1 MTEEIKEMLES
12 LLSVE
17 INRISDLLTRRGYS
31 SFSIYNSLVFSKGA
45 SVIIIISDPF
55 LSVERAENLASYFSK
70 IYSFSPSF
78 VFLSSA
84 PDRAIVRILK
94 STPSVLCIPH
104 TRKCYGRR
112 SLQELLFPNY
122 LIQDPN
128 NLPPKDELY
137 VDVLSHL
144 ISILKKQLKNISIN
158 HDYFVFRKELE
169 SSLDLIGDEILFNN
183 TIISIL
189 RSAGFEVH
197 ESSNKPGFADIV
209 LLKPLRVV
217 IEVKNERANLS
228 SIDQIIEYVK
238 LYGAR
243 IKLGFK
249 GLLVAPSFP
258 EDVIHSAEVEKISL
272 LSLESFIDFLSLAYL
287 IGSRAISYLIPGLC
301 DDLVKKGL
309 AEVIDMLR
317 GMGEALKV
325 ASMLGPVKIGV
336 LREVITK
343 VKGDFKDKHVEALL
357 NFLKSLPIKPFSEEY
372 SVILSPYYLLL
383 NIIRIIYLMGAGL
396 WKSSHP

>member
-1 MTEEIKEMLES
+1 MSEEVEEMLES
-12 LLSVE
+12 LLNAE
-17 INRISDLLTRRGYS
+17 INRISNLLTKRGYS

-45 SVIIIISDPF
+45 SVIIIISDPS
-55 LSVERAENLASYFSK
+55 LSAEKAENLTSYFSK

-104 TRKCYGRR
+104 TKKCYGRR

-122 LIQDPN
+122 LIQDPD
-128 NLPPKDELY
+128 NLPSKDELY

-144 ISILKKQLKNISIN
+144 ISILRRKLRNVHIN
-158 HDYFVFRKELE
+158 YNYFAFRKELE

-189 RSAGFEVH
+189 RSAGFEIH
-197 ESSNKPGFADIV
+197 ESSNKPGHADIV

-228 SIDQIIEYVK
+228 SIDQIIDYVK
-238 LYGAR
+238 LYGAK
-243 IKLGFK
+243 IKLGFR

-258 EDVIHSAEVEKISL
+258 EDVIYSAETEKISL
-272 LSLESFIDFLSLAYL
+272 LSLEPFIDFLSLAYL
-287 IGSRAISYLIPGLC
+287 IGSKASSYLIPGIC

-309 AEVIDMLR
+309 NEIRDMLR

-325 ASMLGPVKIGV
+325 ASMLGPIKISM

-357 NFLKSLPIKPFSEEY
+357 SFLKSIPIKPFSEEY
-372 SVILSPYYLLL
+372 SIVLSPYYLLL
-383 NIIRIIYLMGAGL
+383 NVIRIIYLMGEGL
-396 WKSSHP
+396 WKSSPL